1 MRPLLTALLTLP
13 ALAQTA
19 PAPPS
24 LQARFLAKGDAA
36 KVLLSDDYFSLLHT
50 PELRA
55 KTGLPLAGMTTDQA
69 RTAAKDFYAA
79 SAQDF
84 TDEERAALRAIL
96 DAAAPRVAAKL
107 PLMARTPFSF
117 IKAGVEG
124 GLPHTRAACIVLAP
138 GVLRS
143 LVALVGRKDPAL
155 LLRAA
160 GLLVHEQTHVL
171 ERQHPERFAALFTG
185 VFGFRR
191 LASTPDSPVLAEKRV
206 VNPDGPD
213 LGWAFP
219 VREGAATRWIRPDL
233 QLAELDHPRMP
244 QDFQETAVDLV
255 QKEDGFALDLDA
267 QGQPRTEPLG
277 AVKAYEAAFPDVGE
291 DFHPNE
297 IAAVLLSAWVTGDPT
312 DADQPLRRRTAAWA
326 AQNLR

>member
-1 MRPLLTALLTLP
+1 MRTALLALTVLP
-13 ALAQTA
+13 ALAQPA
-19 PAPPS
+19 PARPTLEAS
-24 LQARFLAKGDAA
+24 FLSKAEAA
-36 KVLLSDDYFSLLHT
+36 KVLVADDYFGLLHA

-69 RTAAKDFYAA
+69 RAAAKAFYAA

-84 TDEERAALRAIL
+84 SADEKAALRAIL
-96 DAAAPRVAAKL
+96 DAAAPQVAAKL

-117 IKAGVEG
+117 IKAGIEG
-124 GLPHTRAACIVLAP
+124 GLPHTRGACIVLAP
-138 GVLRS
+138 GVLRA
-143 LVALVGRKDPAL
+143 LVALVDRKDPAL
-155 LLRAA
+155 LPRAA

-171 ERQHPERFAALFTG
+171 ERQHPELFTPLFTE

-191 LASTPDSPVLAEKRV
+191 LAAVPDAPSLAEKRV

-219 VREGAATRWIRPDL
+219 IHEGPTTRWIRPDL

-244 QDFQETAVDLV
+244 QDFLETAVDLAPSG
-255 QKEDGFALDLDA
+255 EGFALALDA
-267 QGQPRTEPLG
+267 QGQPKTERLESL
-277 AVKAYEAAFPDVGE
+277 KEYEAAFTDVGE

-297 IAAVLLSAWVTGDPT
+297 IAAVLLSAWATGDPK
-312 DADQPLRRRTAAWA
+312 DADQPLRTRTRAWA
-326 AQNLR
+326 GKALR